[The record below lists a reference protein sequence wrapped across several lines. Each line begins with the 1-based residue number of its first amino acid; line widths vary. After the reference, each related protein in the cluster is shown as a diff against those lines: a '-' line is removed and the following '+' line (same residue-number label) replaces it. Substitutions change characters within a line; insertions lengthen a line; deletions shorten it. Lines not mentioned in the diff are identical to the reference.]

1 MGRSQET
8 FGKREKEKNKR
19 KKREDKA
26 VKKADRKANA
36 GGGDLDSMIT
46 YVDEFGN
53 FTSTPPDP
61 RNRQRIKAE
70 NIEVSVPKQEPEEE
84 PDPNRTGVVTFFNE
98 SKGFGFIK
106 DSVSQ
111 ESIFTHIN
119 AHLEPIRE
127 NDKVAFLIEYTH
139 KGPNAVEV
147 KLIPKNA

>member
-1 MGRSQET
+1 MGRSQQT
-8 FGKREKEKNKR
+8 FGKRENEKKR
-19 KKREDKA
+19 LKKREDKA
-26 VKKADRKANA
+26 QKKAERKANA
-36 GGGDLDSMIT
+36 TGGDLDSMIT

-61 RNRQRIKAE
+61 RARKKIKADQ
-70 NIEVSVPKQEPEEE
+70 IEVSVPKQEPGEE
-84 PDPNRTGVVTFFNE
+84 PDPNRTGVVTFFND

-106 DSVSQ
+106 DAVSQ

-119 AHLEPIRE
+119 SHLEPIKE

-147 KLIPKNA
+147 KLL

>member
-1 MGRSQET
+1 MGRSQQT
-8 FGKREKEKNKR
+8 FGKRENEKKR
-19 KKREDKA
+19 LKKREDKA
-26 VKKADRKANA
+26 HKKAERKANA
-36 GGGDLDSMIT
+36 TGGDLDSMIT

-61 RNRQRIKAE
+61 RARKKIKADQ
-70 NIEVSVPKQEPEEE
+70 IEVSVPKQEPGEE

-106 DSVSQ
+106 DAESQ

-119 AHLEPIRE
+119 AHLDPIKE

-147 KLIPKNA
+147 RLL